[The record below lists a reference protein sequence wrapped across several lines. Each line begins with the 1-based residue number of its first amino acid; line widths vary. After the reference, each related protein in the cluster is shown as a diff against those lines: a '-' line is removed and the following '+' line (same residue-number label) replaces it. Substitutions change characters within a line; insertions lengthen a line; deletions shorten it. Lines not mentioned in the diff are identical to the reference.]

1 MANRI
6 LIVEDYPDQAELILR
21 AFRKQKNTFDFEV
34 DFVASGEDCLKKFS
48 ESTYDALILDY
59 KLPDYTGLEVIKL
72 LQERGFSVPVI
83 MVTSQGDERVAVQAM
98 KEGAADYI
106 VKEVGYMN
114 SLPRIAAN
122 TIQTHRLKS
131 RLREKEKML
140 ESLVNNV
147 DDIIFSIDMEYK
159 FQFVNRTIRD
169 LGYEPEEL
177 VGQSFLLLLPE
188 FVDTQKVSEILRHPV
203 EKNYE
208 MEFKTRDGKIQY
220 MLISFS
226 HLNDAKRQWILG
238 IAKNIT
244 EKKRLEE
251 MIQESKNK
259 LQTLFDS
266 ITDHIT
272 VVDKNFNIIMANRMV
287 ATSLGKRPE
296 DLIGRKCYEI
306 YSRDGNT
313 CENCVLKRTLE
324 TEKPE
329 FLERRIGDRV
339 YQFWGYPMF
348 DLKNRLQ
355 YVIEYVKD
363 VTEQKNLEKK
373 LIQSEKLATI
383 GLLASGVAHEL
394 RNPLNII
401 ETARYYLSEILPG
414 ENEDAHNK
422 LQIIKKNVTRASN
435 IINNLLEFSR
445 HSARDKEAVDINQL
459 IDKTLSLIGKDLS
472 SHNVSVVKNYN
483 EIPKAYFNVDS
494 LKQVFLNIIIN
505 AIQAMPEG
513 GQLRIQTK
521 FLPESTLQIQFTD
534 TGQGISEENLNHIF
548 TPFFT
553 TKEVGKGTGLGMY
566 VSHSIIERE
575 GGDIS
580 VKSQLGKGTTFTI
593 ELPVVQD
600 VHTVFRE
607 TMHERKN

>member
-1 MANRI
+1 MTQRI
-6 LIVEDYPDQAELILR
+6 LIVEDYPDQAELIFR
-21 AFRKQKNTFDFEV
+21 VFRKQKGEPHFEV
-34 DFVASGEDCLKKFS
+34 DFVASGEECLNKFA
-48 ESTYDALILDY
+48 ECTYDALILDY
-59 KLPDYTGLEVIKL
+59 KLPDYSGLEVIRIL
-72 LQERGFSVPVI
+72 RERGILLPII
-83 MVTSQGDERVAVQAM
+83 MITSQGDERVAVQAM

-114 SLPRIAAN
+114 SLPRVVAN
-122 TIQTHRLKS
+122 AIQTHKLKS
-131 RLREKEKML
+131 RLREKENML

-147 DDIIFSIDMEYK
+147 DDIIFSIDMDYK
-159 FQFVNRTIRD
+159 FQFVNRTVRE
-169 LGYEPEEL
+169 LGYEPDEL

-188 FVDTQKVSEILRHPV
+188 FTDTQRIHEILRNPI

-208 MEFKTRDGKIQY
+208 IEFKTRDGKIQY

-226 HLNDAKRQWILG
+226 RLNDAKRQWILG

-244 EKKRLEE
+244 EKKRMEE
-251 MIQESKNK
+251 LVQESKNK

-266 ITDHIT
+266 ITDRIT
-272 VVDKNFNIIMANRMV
+272 VVDKNYTIVMANRMV
-287 ATSLGKRPE
+287 AQSVGDRPE
-296 DLIGRKCYEI
+296 NLIGRKCYSL
-306 YSRDGNT
+306 YSEDNT
-313 CENCVLKRTLE
+313 RCNNCVLKRTFE
-324 TEKPE
+324 SGKPE
-329 FLERRIGDRV
+329 FLERRIGDGV
-339 YQFWGYPMF
+339 FQFWGYPMF

-401 ETARYYLSEILPG
+401 ETARYYLSEILPK
-414 ENEDAHNK
+414 ENSDAQNK
-422 LQIIKKNVTRASN
+422 LLIIKKNVTRASN

-445 HSARDKEAVDINQL
+445 HSSKDKETVEINLL
-459 IDKTLSLIGKDLS
+459 IDKTLSLIEKDLS
-472 SHNVSVVKNYN
+472 SHNVTVRKNYGT
-483 EIPKAYFNVDS
+483 IPMAYFNVDS

-513 GQLRIQTK
+513 GELTIRTQ
-521 FLPESTLQIQFTD
+521 FLPENSLQIQFSD

-566 VSHSIIERE
+566 VSHSIIQRE
-575 GGDIS
+575 GGEIS
-580 VKSQLGKGTTFTI
+580 VKSELGKGTTFTI
-593 ELPVVQD
+593 ELPIAAE
-600 VHTVFRE
+600 TRPATRE
-607 TMHERKN
+607 VSA

>member
-1 MANRI
+1 MSNQI

-21 AFRKQKNTFDFEV
+21 AFRKQKSNFDFEV
-34 DFVASGEDCLKKFS
+34 DFAASGEECLKKFS
-48 ESTYDALILDY
+48 KAAYDALILDY

-72 LQERGFSVPVI
+72 LQERGISVPVI
-83 MVTSQGDERVAVQAM
+83 MITSQGDERVAVQAM

-114 SLPRIAAN
+114 SLPRTVAN

-188 FVDTQKVSEILRHPV
+188 FTDTQKISEILRHPV

-208 MEFKTRDGKIQY
+208 MEFKTRDGQIQY

-226 HLNDAKRQWILG
+226 HLNNAKGKWILG

-272 VVDKNFNIIMANRMV
+272 VVDKNYNIVMANRMV
-287 ATSLGKRPE
+287 ATSVGLRPE
-296 DLIGRKCYEI
+296 DLIGKKCYEI
-306 YSRDGNT
+306 YSRGEKP
-313 CENCVLKRTLE
+313 CENCVLKRTFE
-324 TEKPE
+324 TAKPE
-329 FLERRIGDRV
+329 FLESRIGDRV
-339 YQFWGYPMF
+339 LQFWGYPMY

-401 ETARYYLSEILPG
+401 ETARYYLSEILPS
-414 ENEDAHNK
+414 ENEDAQSK
-422 LQIIKKNVTRASN
+422 LQIIKKSVTRASN

-445 HSARDKEAVDINQL
+445 HSSKDKEAVDINQL

-472 SHNVSVVKNYN
+472 SHNVSVVKNYR

-513 GQLRIQTK
+513 GQLRIQTE
-521 FLPESTLQIQFTD
+521 FLPENALQIQFTD
-534 TGQGISEENLNHIF
+534 TGQGISEENLTHIF

-566 VSHSIIERE
+566 VSHSIIQRE

-580 VKSQLGKGTTFTI
+580 VKSQLGRGTTFTI

-607 TMHERKN
+607 AMNERKN

>member
-1 MANRI
+1 MTQRI
-6 LIVEDYPDQAELILR
+6 LIVEDYPDQAELIHR
-21 AFRKQKNTFDFEV
+21 AFLKQKENLHFEV
-34 DFVASGEDCLKKFS
+34 DFVASGAECLRKFA
-48 ESTYDALILDY
+48 ETTYDALILDY
-59 KLPDYTGLEVIKL
+59 KLPDCTGLEVIKDL
-72 LQERGFSVPVI
+72 RKAGFWVPII
-83 MVTSQGDERVAVQAM
+83 MITSQGDERIAVQAM

-114 SLPRIAAN
+114 SLPRVVAN
-122 TIQTHRLKS
+122 AIQTHRLKS
-131 RLREKEKML
+131 RLREKEEML

-159 FQFVNRTIRD
+159 FQFVNHTIRE

-188 FVDTQKVSEILRHPV
+188 FTDTQKINEILRHPI

-208 MEFKTRDGKIQY
+208 MEFKTRDGQIQY

-226 HLNDAKRQWILG
+226 HLRDAKRQWILG

-272 VVDKNFNIIMANRMV
+272 VVDKNYNIVMANRMV
-287 ATSLGKRPE
+287 ASSIDERPE
-296 DLIGRKCYEI
+296 NLIGKKCYEI
-306 YSRDGNT
+306 YSEKKT
-313 CENCVLKRTLE
+313 PCVNCVLKRTIE
-324 TEKPE
+324 SEKPE
-329 FLERRIGDRV
+329 FLERRVGDRV
-339 YQFWGYPMF
+339 LQFWGYPMF

-363 VTEQKNLEKK
+363 VTDQKNLEKK

-401 ETARYYLSEILPG
+401 ETARYYLSEILPK
-414 ENEDAHNK
+414 EDEDVHSK
-422 LQIIKKNVTRASN
+422 LLIIKKSVTRASN

-445 HSARDKEAVDINQL
+445 HSSKDREPVEINNL

-472 SHNVSVVKNYN
+472 SHNIMVIKNYGK
-483 EIPKAYFNVDS
+483 IPRAYFNVDS

-513 GQLRIQTK
+513 GELRIQTQ
-521 FLPESTLQIQFTD
+521 FVSENTLQIQFSD
-534 TGQGISEENLNHIF
+534 TGQGISEENLMHVF

-566 VSHSIIERE
+566 VSHSIIQRE

-593 ELPVVQD
+593 ELPVV
-600 VHTVFRE
+600 RE
-607 TMHERKN
+607 ADLSAQEVRL

>member
-1 MANRI
+1 MTQRI
-6 LIVEDYPDQAELILR
+6 LIVEDYPDQAELIQR
-21 AFRKQKNTFDFEV
+21 AFQKQKENFCFDV
-34 DFVASGEDCLKKFS
+34 DFVASGEECLRKFS
-48 ESTYDALILDY
+48 ETSYDALILDY
-59 KLPDYTGLEVIKL
+59 KLPDCTGLEVIKNL
-72 LQERGFSVPVI
+72 RKEGFLVPVI
-83 MVTSQGDERVAVQAM
+83 MITSQGDERIAVQAM

-114 SLPRIAAN
+114 SLPRVTAN

-131 RLREKEKML
+131 RLREKEEML

-147 DDIIFSIDMEYK
+147 DDIIFSIDMDYK
-159 FQFVNRTIRD
+159 FQFVNHTIRE
-169 LGYEPEEL
+169 LGYEPDEL
-177 VGQSFLLLLPE
+177 VGRSFLLLLPE
-188 FVDTQKVSEILRHPV
+188 FTDTQKISEILRHPV

-208 MEFKTRDGKIQY
+208 MEFKTRDGQIQY

-226 HLNDAKRQWILG
+226 HLKDAKRQWILG

-272 VVDKNFNIIMANRMV
+272 VVDKNYNIVMANRMV
-287 ATSLGKRPE
+287 ASSVGERPE
-296 DLIGRKCYEI
+296 NLIGKKCYEI
-306 YSRDGNT
+306 YSEDKIPCR
-313 CENCVLKRTLE
+313 NCVLKRTIE
-324 TEKPE
+324 SEKPE
-329 FLERRIGDRV
+329 FLERRLGDRV
-339 YQFWGYPMF
+339 LQFWGYPMF

-401 ETARYYLSEILPG
+401 ETARYYLSEILPL

-422 LQIIKKNVTRASN
+422 LLIIKKSVTRASN

-445 HSARDKEAVDINQL
+445 HSSKDREPVDINYL
-459 IDKTLSLIGKDLS
+459 IDKTLSLIEKDLS
-472 SHNVSVVKNYN
+472 SHNISVMKNYRR
-483 EIPKAYFNVDS
+483 IPRAYFNVDS

-513 GQLRIQTK
+513 GELTIQTQ
-521 FLPESTLQIQFTD
+521 FVPENSLQIQFSD
-534 TGQGISEENLNHIF
+534 TGQGISEENLTHIF

-566 VSHSIIERE
+566 VSHSIIQRE

-593 ELPVVQD
+593 ELPIVSEASPSAQEV
-600 VHTVFRE
+600 RS
-607 TMHERKN
+607 